1 MRFGRH
7 HGFRDPVGAEAD
19 VLAIRPTRS
28 RRAAPGA
35 DAEYLIDLVVQAPGA
50 TAPVRTSYTG
60 LVPADCVPREGERLP
75 VTVSASN
82 PARVVVL
89 WDWVPPRAMAA
100 FAEAELHRRELE

>member
-7 HGFRDPVGAEAD
+7 HGIRDPIGAEAE
-19 VLAIRPTRS
+19 VLAICSTRS
-28 RRAAPGA
+28 RRVAAG
-35 DAEYLIDLVVQAPGA
+35 DAEYLIDLVVHVPGVP
-50 TAPVRTSYTG
+50 APVRTSYTG
-60 LVPADCVPREGERLP
+60 LVPADCVPRVGERLP

-89 WDWVPPRAMAA
+89 WEWVPPRAMAA